1 MNELLH
7 GDLQNRMA
15 DLLNDR
21 VLEPFTK
28 DEIDKLQENGKKRFD
43 QKIPPGWK
51 DSTKTK
57 NRYGDYINWEEILRL
72 AVNEKKSIIFITNDT
87 KRDWIEEV
95 EGKKIGPLHA
105 LSQEFCDRVNNAE
118 QLFYI
123 YTLDRFLEFTQDH
136 AKTLDFPETTI
147 ENVKNILQE
156 STAFE
161 IGSSAKMDTTNQ
173 YSKKESGHKTEQTSL
188 SDEPKAKSE
197 PIKSEPIKS
206 K

>member
-1 MNELLH
+1 M
-7 GDLQNRMA
+7 
-15 DLLNDR
+15 
-21 VLEPFTK
+21 
-28 DEIDKLQENGKKRFD
+28 
-43 QKIPPGWK
+43 
-51 DSTKTK
+51 
-57 NRYGDYINWEEILRL
+57 
-72 AVNEKKSIIFITNDT
+72 
-87 KRDWIEEV
+87 
-95 EGKKIGPLHA
+95 HA

-123 YTLDRFLEFTQDH
+123 YTLDRFLEFTQDN

-173 YSKKESGHKTEQTSL
+173 YSKKESGNKTEQTSL

-197 PIKSEPIKS
+197 PIKSK
-206 K
+206 